1 MLSLQV
7 MNTST
12 AQVRLI
18 SSEKMIS
25 FYMTQSCQW
34 WPGSKFSGPGTM
46 SPADALHC
54 SVSWSCHDP
63 DPSNQRSVRLEE
75 IIFLIVTIQVTQVQ
89 VSPQSKVKFE
99 LKSL

>member
-7 MNTST
+7 MITST

-25 FYMTQSCQW
+25 LYMTQSCH
-34 WPGSKFSGPGTM
+34 GGLGRNSRDLGPCHRLMLSTARCLG
-46 SPADALHC
+46 
-54 SVSWSCHDP
+54 HDP
-63 DPSNQRSVRLEE
+63 DPSNQRSVTLEE